1 VSDARR
7 ILFVSRTGK
16 IPVLGTTEVSQENP
30 DQCASS
36 DEEIPYLMANDKRCF
51 CRK

>member
-1 VSDARR
+1 VSGARR

-16 IPVLGTTEVSQENP
+16 IPALGTTEVSQENP
-30 DQCASS
+30 DQCAPS
-36 DEEIPYLMANDKRCF
+36 DEEIAYLMANYNRCF